1 MKMKPPEIFRSVIH
15 HMCCKRLPK
24 KEANMKKG
32 MLVFFALALVIAGFS
47 CYPAPAQSQTIEL
60 TFNHLVPPK
69 HLRNIH
75 VLEPWS
81 KMIEERTKGKVKIKH
96 FYSNTLAPVAESFDA
111 TAAGVCDM
119 TEAYTFGNPGRF
131 LLTEFLALPQMG
143 FPTAESCAK
152 ALWHIYKTFPEVQAE
167 YKGVK
172 VLWLHTTPNMKMNTK
187 KKPVKTLEDLKGMKI
202 GVSGALGVKVGKA
215 LGLSPVTIPTPD
227 LYEAG
232 DKGVIDGFVRPA
244 ELLISRKL
252 GEVTKYVTDVDLG
265 HDLFFIIM
273 NQKKWDSLPPDV
285 QKVFNDLSGDWAVD
299 FTGKEWDK
307 FEKAA
312 RTEVEAKGIEFYT
325 LPPQEAER
333 WKKAV
338 IPVQDEYAAD
348 LEAKKKPG
356 KKVLEELRKFSEKK

>member
-1 MKMKPPEIFRSVIH
+1 MWV
-15 HMCCKRLPK
+15 
-24 KEANMKKG
+24 
-32 MLVFFALALVIAGFS
+32 
-47 CYPAPAQSQTIEL
+47 APNVAKAQTIEL

-75 VLEPWS
+75 VFEPWA
-81 KMIEERTKGKVKIKH
+81 KMIEERTQGKVKIKH
-96 FYSNTLAPVAESFDA
+96 FFSNTLAPVQESFDA
-111 TAAGVCDM
+111 TASGVCDM

-143 FPTAESCAK
+143 FPTAHSCAQ

-172 VLWLHTTPNMKMNTK
+172 MLWLHTTPNMKVNTK
-187 KKPVKTLEDLKGMKI
+187 KKQVKTLEDLKGMKI
-202 GVSGALGVKVGKA
+202 GISGQTGVKVGRA

-227 LYEAG
+227 LYEAA

-265 HDLFFIIM
+265 HDLFFVIM

-285 QKVFNDLSGDWAVD
+285 QKVFTELSGDWAVD

-307 FEKAA
+307 FEAA
-312 RTEVEAKGIEFYT
+312 ATAEVKGKGIEFYT
-325 LPPQEAER
+325 PPKSEVER
-333 WKKAV
+333 WTKALV
-338 IPVQDEYAAD
+338 PVQEEYAAD
-348 LEAKKKPG
+348 VEAKKKPG
-356 KKVLEELRKFSEKK
+356 KKVLEELRKFAKTQPK